1 MVRKGDDA
9 DNMHEICIVYVF
21 ENIKNINQ
29 LRVHY
34 TCIVN
39 AHWPVGCPRDT
50 TRQCVST
57 SSSLEAV
64 RYNPE
69 MFMRK
74 NVWKYTFE
82 CSLNTLQT
90 FMYFKFALAHIG
102 RKDALVFVCL
112 CVSACMSVSDCLCI
126 CVCLSVCLCVSLFGS
141 LLFVVRTRFVH
152 SSCKEG
158 TSSFPVCLYTIIPY
172 QCAEGDTL
180 CVAHCLTGHKSHK
193 TGGGG
198 LW

>member
-1 MVRKGDDA
+1 
-9 DNMHEICIVYVF
+9 
-21 ENIKNINQ
+21 
-29 LRVHY
+29 
-34 TCIVN
+34 
-39 AHWPVGCPRDT
+39 
-50 TRQCVST
+50 
-57 SSSLEAV
+57 
-64 RYNPE
+64 
-69 MFMRK
+69 MRK

-126 CVCLSVCLCVSLFGS
+126 CVCFCVSLFGC
-141 LLFVVRTRFVH
+141 LLFVARTRFVQ
-152 SSCKEG
+152 CTALARKR

-198 LW
+198 VEVECFSLTHKVDSLSSPFCTSSSSFVSRAWDLRFSLIRGTS

>member
-1 MVRKGDDA
+1 M
-9 DNMHEICIVYVF
+9 
-21 ENIKNINQ
+21 
-29 LRVHY
+29 
-34 TCIVN
+34 
-39 AHWPVGCPRDT
+39 
-50 TRQCVST
+50 
-57 SSSLEAV
+57 

-82 CSLNTLQT
+82 FSLNTLQT

-126 CVCLSVCLCVSLFGS
+126 CVCLSVCLCVSLFGC
-141 LLFVVRTRFVH
+141 LCTALARKR
-152 SSCKEG
+152 

-180 CVAHCLTGHKSHK
+180 CVPHCLTGHKSHK

-198 LW
+198 LR

>member
-1 MVRKGDDA
+1 
-9 DNMHEICIVYVF
+9 MHRTY
-21 ENIKNINQ
+21 
-29 LRVHY
+29 
-34 TCIVN
+34 IVN
-39 AHWPVGCPRDT
+39 AHWPADCPRDT

-74 NVWKYTFE
+74 KVWKYTFE

-126 CVCLSVCLCVSLFGS
+126 CVCFCVSLFGC
-141 LLFVVRTRFVH
+141 LLFVVRTRFVQG
-152 SSCKEG
+152 SCKEEDLKFPCLFVYHNTIPVCG
-158 TSSFPVCLYTIIPY
+158 RGHPVCRPLSDWPQEPQDRGRGSEVECFSLTHKVDSLSSPFCTSSSSFVSR
-172 QCAEGDTL
+172 A
-180 CVAHCLTGHKSHK
+180 
-193 TGGGG
+193 
-198 LW
+198 